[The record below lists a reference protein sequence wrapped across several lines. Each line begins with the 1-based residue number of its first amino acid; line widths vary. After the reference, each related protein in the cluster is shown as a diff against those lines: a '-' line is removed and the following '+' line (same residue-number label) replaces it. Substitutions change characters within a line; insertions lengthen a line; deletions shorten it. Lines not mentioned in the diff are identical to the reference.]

1 MHVCVAPS
9 FLRFRIVH
17 ALCLLTFSASPLC
30 GTEFIRMLVCR
41 QDTSFGQEAREA
53 FSLMTCEEHKMG
65 MSWLDKKSD
74 NKNTGGDT
82 FANHLLHLK
91 EAQKLKKTYTE
102 KFQVEDHMT
111 TPLKLPYFPSV
122 KQTLEVK
129 EQVMR
134 RCISRAGV
142 TTVFDCMSKAAT
154 KCELG
159 LSQAE
164 VETSFRSVQSK
175 RVETRLASYHREMD
189 QQLAKSARP
198 LQAQY
203 VPGMY
208 TGEVRSA
215 VTLNPMFPDD
225 ANHLSDV

>member
-1 MHVCVAPS
+1 
-9 FLRFRIVH
+9 
-17 ALCLLTFSASPLC
+17 
-30 GTEFIRMLVCR
+30 
-41 QDTSFGQEAREA
+41 
-53 FSLMTCEEHKMG
+53 
-65 MSWLDKKSD
+65 
-74 NKNTGGDT
+74 
-82 FANHLLHLK
+82 
-91 EAQKLKKTYTE
+91 
-102 KFQVEDHMT
+102 
-111 TPLKLPYFPSV
+111 
-122 KQTLEVK
+122 
-129 EQVMR
+129 MR

-142 TTVFDCMSKAAT
+142 TKVFECMSNAAT
-154 KCELG
+154 TGELDQDG
-159 LSQAE
+159 
-164 VETSFRSVQSK
+164 VEDSFRSVQSK